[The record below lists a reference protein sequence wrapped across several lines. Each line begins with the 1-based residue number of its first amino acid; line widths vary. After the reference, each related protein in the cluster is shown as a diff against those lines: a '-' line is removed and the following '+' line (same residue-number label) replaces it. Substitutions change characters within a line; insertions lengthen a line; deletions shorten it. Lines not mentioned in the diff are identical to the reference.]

1 MTNPEL
7 APDMPEERSMEFT
20 SDDDPNVRF
29 RMMQDSQGD
38 IWLAIITPQPEI
50 MSSFRLCTRQ
60 GGGHKNNRN
69 LWQAFA
75 ALLGPGPLA
84 ELRRADLAPQAG
96 SVDVEGLKREIR
108 ENMGAGY
115 NNHYYMGADIAVD
128 YLVERNLLNPGPQ
141 GWRDKAEQRLKDTQ
155 TWISENA
162 PYIATD
168 EKHLDENTE
177 ARAYWHYGYAI
188 ALKDLLNISSPHN
201 KETISGAR
209 DGRD

>member
-7 APDMPEERSMEFT
+7 APDMPEELWVLNNETF
-20 SDDDPNVRF
+20 DKKVEDNL
-29 RMMQDSQGD
+29 GNH
-38 IWLAIITPQPEI
+38 AIKYI
-50 MSSFRLCTRQ
+50 
-60 GGGHKNNRN
+60 
-69 LWQAFA
+69 
-75 ALLGPGPLA
+75 
-84 ELRRADLAPQAG
+84 RADLAPQAG

-168 EKHLDENTE
+168 EKHLDGNTE
-177 ARAYWHYGYAI
+177 TRA
-188 ALKDLLNISSPHN
+188 
-201 KETISGAR
+201 
-209 DGRD
+209 